1 MGGWEMSG
9 TGKMEEESPAGNSLH
24 SSLALGP
31 KVHRRIHKLKKLH
44 KLLKKTSLHILRTIT
59 LLGLFLYAKKRPV

>member
-1 MGGWEMSG
+1 MSCFFAKEAMKMGGWEMSG

-31 KVHRRIHKLKKLH
+31 KVHRRIHKLNK
-44 KLLKKTSLHILRTIT
+44 
-59 LLGLFLYAKKRPV
+59 

>member
-31 KVHRRIHKLKKLH
+31 KVHRRFHKLKNSTNY
-44 KLLKKTSLHILRTIT
+44 LKKR
-59 LLGLFLYAKKRPV
+59 LYTF